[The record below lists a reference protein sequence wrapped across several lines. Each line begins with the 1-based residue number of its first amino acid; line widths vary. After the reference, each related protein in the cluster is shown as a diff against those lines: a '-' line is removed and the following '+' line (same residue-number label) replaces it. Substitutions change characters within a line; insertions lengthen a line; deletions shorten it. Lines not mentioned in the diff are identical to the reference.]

1 MAKYKVKNTNI
12 LHNGKLFK
20 KGSII
25 VLEGLEAERLK
36 DFITVIQEKKP
47 ANNKD
52 NNTNTQTEGKQN
64 GDKNI

>member
-1 MAKYKVKNTNI
+1 M
-12 LHNGKLFK
+12 FK